1 MPPPATRKPPIRAT
15 AVSGD
20 VATAPPPEHKK
31 IARLA
36 YAYWQGRGC
45 PDGSPEEDWFRAEEE
60 LRRRQSAYKAAKD
73 RRNHVPRA
81 ARTASRSRKSA
92 A

>member
-1 MPPPATRKPPIRAT
+1 MSPPATRKPPIRAT
-15 AVSGD
+15 TVTGD
-20 VATAPPPEHKK
+20 VVTAPPPEHKK

-73 RRNHVPRA
+73 RRHHLPRA
-81 ARTASRSRKSA
+81 RVSAGSRKSA

>member
-15 AVSGD
+15 AVTGD

-36 YAYWQGRGC
+36 YAYWQARGC
-45 PDGSPEEDWFRAEEE
+45 PDGSPKEDWFRAEEE
-60 LRRRQSAYKAAKD
+60 LRRRQSAYKASKD
-73 RRNHVPRA
+73 RHRHLPRA
-81 ARTASRSRKSA
+81 RVPARSRKSA